1 MMTRFFYAFFA
12 KEKPAYVM
20 YAGFFKI
27 APAGFEPAHGGTK
40 NRCLTAWPRG
50 NS

>member
-1 MMTRFFYAFFA
+1 MAFFRQR
-12 KEKPAYVM
+12 KTGIRDVCR
-20 YAGFFKI
+20 FFKI
-27 APAGFEPAHGGTK
+27 APAGFEPAHSGTK